1 MKSIIDM
8 HPYTCATGI
17 NKYSTLRLDGFNKIS
32 KDFKIVEGK
41 RLNVDVNIYNK
52 IFMQDVSHIANNVCH
67 LRNCIFI
74 QEKHFNFS
82 VDEE

>member
-1 MKSIIDM
+1 MKSIIDI

-17 NKYSTLRLDGFNKIS
+17 NKYSTLRLDGFNKI

-52 IFMQDVSHIANNVCH
+52 IFM
-67 LRNCIFI
+67 
-74 QEKHFNFS
+74 
-82 VDEE
+82 